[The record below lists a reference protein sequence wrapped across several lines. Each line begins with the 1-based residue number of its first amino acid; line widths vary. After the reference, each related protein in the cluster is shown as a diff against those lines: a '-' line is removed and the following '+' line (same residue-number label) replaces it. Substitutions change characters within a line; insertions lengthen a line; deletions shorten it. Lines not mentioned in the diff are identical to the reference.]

1 MSYDYGEII
10 IRRFFKEHSLAQN
23 LINSFNE
30 FVDVTMQK
38 IVNEIGKIEPEILPP
53 GVESFEIRLGKI
65 RVEKPMIVEPTGAI
79 TKITPMEARLR
90 DLTYEGPIY
99 LEAIPV
105 KNGIE
110 GEPEIVYIG
119 SLPIMLRSKYCYLH
133 GKSEE
138 ELIEMGEDP
147 NDPGGYFIING
158 TEKAVV
164 MVEDL
169 MPNSVFVEKEKLSP
183 YPWVAKIFSER
194 GEYRVPHLLEKS
206 KDGIVFVTFG
216 ILKRIPFVVLMKA
229 LGIEQDQKIF
239 EMVDPPE
246 EITPELYYNLV
257 QYGDVKTREEAL
269 DFIGKTI
276 GIPIEEKRKARARD
290 YITRFFL
297 PHIGNTEKENILKA
311 YYLAKAV
318 RKLMMHS
325 HGMIP
330 PDDKDFYGNK
340 KLRAVGELFEML
352 FRYAFNYLV
361 DDMKYNFEKIAKRK
375 RFPSV
380 QAITRPKQFT
390 KKIQTALATGQWV
403 GDRTGVAQ
411 LVERHNYIRASSY
424 LRKVVSP
431 VEARGEAMEVRQLH
445 TSHWGRLCAVQ
456 TPESTE
462 IGLRKFLA
470 ILSEV
475 STGVNEKDV
484 LKEISNFGINLYD
497 ESILGEE

>member
-1 MSYDYGEII
+1 MKYDYGRLL
-10 IRRFFKEHSLAQN
+10 IRKFFEEYSLAQN

-30 FVDVTMQK
+30 FVDKKMQ
-38 IVNEIGKIEPEILPP
+38 EIISEVGKIEPEILPP
-53 GVESFEIRLGKI
+53 GIESFEIRFGKV

-119 SLPIMLRSKYCYLH
+119 SLPIMLRSKYCYLY

-164 MVEDL
+164 VVEDL
-169 MPNSVFVEKEKLSP
+169 MPNTVFVEKEEGSP
-183 YPWVAKIFSER
+183 YPWIAKIFSER

-206 KDGIVFVTFG
+206 KDGIVYVTFG
-216 ILKRIPFVVLMKA
+216 ILKRIPFVVIMKA
-229 LGIEQDQKIF
+229 LGVEEDQKIF
-239 EMVDPPE
+239 NMVDPTE
-246 EITPELYYNLV
+246 SITPEVYYNLV
-257 QYGDVKTREEAL
+257 AYGDIKTRDEAL
-269 DFIGKTI
+269 DFIGKKI
-276 GIPIEEKRKARARD
+276 GITSEERRKARARD

-297 PHIGNTEKENILKA
+297 PHIGNTEKENLLKA
-311 YYLAKAV
+311 YYLARAV
-318 RKLMMHS
+318 RKLLMFS
-325 HGMIP
+325 HDEIP
-330 PDDKDFYGNK
+330 KDDKDFYGNK
-340 KLRAVGELFEML
+340 KLRAVGELFEIL
-352 FRYAFNYLV
+352 FRWAFSYLV

-411 LVERHNYIRASSY
+411 LVERHNFLRVSSY
-424 LRKVVSP
+424 LRKVTSP
-431 VEARGEAMEVRQLH
+431 VEARGEAMEARQLH
-445 TSHWGRLCAVQ
+445 TSHWGRLCCIQ

-470 ILSEV
+470 ILAEI
-475 STGVNEKDV
+475 STHVDEKAV
-484 LKEISNFGINLYD
+484 LKEIAKFGIKLYD
-497 ESILGEE
+497 KSILGEE